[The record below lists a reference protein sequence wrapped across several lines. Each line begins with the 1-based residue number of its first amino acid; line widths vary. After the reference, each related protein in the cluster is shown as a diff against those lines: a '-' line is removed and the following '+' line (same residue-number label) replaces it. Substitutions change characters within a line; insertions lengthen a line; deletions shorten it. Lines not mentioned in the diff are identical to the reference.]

1 MDTFLGIIESTQ
13 TYMHKV
19 PIWDF
24 LKVDCLEYLAMPKYQ
39 KIAAIKKYVHPIKNL
54 DTGLNDEFTI
64 TNRKLLFLLFFAS
77 ASSHFFVT
85 LETFNHGQ
93 CFTILA
99 SGWCEWYTVSIFLN
113 KVEIG
118 TFSFICLAQTMTSS
132 LLQKSNLML
141 VSKKAT
147 NRDTSLKTQLLL
159 LTENKN

>member
-77 ASSHFFVT
+77 ASSYSVT

-93 CFTILA
+93 FLHQAGVNGILLR
-99 SGWCEWYTVSIFLN
+99 F
-113 KVEIG
+113 
-118 TFSFICLAQTMTSS
+118 F
-132 LLQKSNLML
+132 
-141 VSKKAT
+141 
-147 NRDTSLKTQLLL
+147 
-159 LTENKN
+159 